1 MHCGKLVQ
9 PIGTNLENTNPIT
22 GVQMKLKPSGTILVT
37 MAFVAAGVISATYT
51 TVQAINYSGFWDA
64 RSKITV
70 SVSRLHVE
78 TSRTTRAVTI
88 QATVSAA
95 NPTGYSGMMVRYF
108 ELRLY
113 FNKPALNQTLFSGG
127 PTGDLIDAVTA
138 SNPPVGNPLGPRSN
152 VTLILAIQLSSSQS
166 AALQSFEQ
174 PNPSQVVGQT
184 SVIATVDSFV
194 DRSIGPQVVLGYET
208 LPLS

>member
-95 NPTGYSGMMVRYF
+95 NPPVYSGMMVRYF

-113 FNKPALNQTLFSGG
+113 CNKPDHHQTLFSGC
-127 PTGDLIDAVTA
+127 PTGHLNDALTP
-138 SNPPVGNPLGPRSN
+138 SHPPVCIPLRPRST
-152 VTLILAIQLSSSQS
+152 VTL
-166 AALQSFEQ
+166 
-174 PNPSQVVGQT
+174 
-184 SVIATVDSFV
+184 
-194 DRSIGPQVVLGYET
+194 
-208 LPLS
+208 